1 MVNKI
6 QIPQLDQS
14 IDSLTIVNWHVQEGD
29 FIKKGDLLFDLE
41 TNKMV
46 VEYESPEEGVLL
58 KIVIE
63 AGQEVPVL
71 STAAFIGD
79 KGEKIPAVKD
89 LSKPEKQSSINK
101 SERVNKKSSNN
112 TFKDLKI
119 PLSPPSNILGT
130 TENISDSKVFRISP
144 RAKLFAKDFLID
156 VTKISG
162 TGGGTGRITE
172 SDIKKYLE
180 TSGYNKKK
188 ISPAAFVLAKKENLF
203 LLDINDNGR
212 SSRITL
218 KNVKEAI
225 AEKPQKF
232 SNIRR
237 TISDRLTLS
246 KQQTPHFYVT
256 ISVDM
261 ENLIEYRKKL
271 KLKDEVYSINV
282 FIIKAAAENLK
293 KFPELNAWT
302 DGSIYSLKSAINI
315 GIAVSLDDG
324 LVVPVIHNADI
335 KELDELQAE
344 SIELVQKAKD
354 KKLLSEEMSGG
365 TFTISNMGMLNVENF
380 SAIINPGES
389 AILAVSSV
397 IPSAIVINNEIVVRN
412 IMKITLSADH
422 RIVDGYKAAVFL
434 NALKQSLE
442 NISAQERCYEK

>member
-1 MVNKI
+1 M
-6 QIPQLDQS
+6 
-14 IDSLTIVNWHVQEGD
+14 
-29 FIKKGDLLFDLE
+29 
-41 TNKMV
+41 
-46 VEYESPEEGVLL
+46 
-58 KIVIE
+58 
-63 AGQEVPVL
+63 
-71 STAAFIGD
+71 
-79 KGEKIPAVKD
+79 
-89 LSKPEKQSSINK
+89 
-101 SERVNKKSSNN
+101 
-112 TFKDLKI
+112 
-119 PLSPPSNILGT
+119 
-130 TENISDSKVFRISP
+130 
-144 RAKLFAKDFLID
+144 
-156 VTKISG
+156 
-162 TGGGTGRITE
+162 
-172 SDIKKYLE
+172 
-180 TSGYNKKK
+180 
-188 ISPAAFVLAKKENLF
+188 
-203 LLDINDNGR
+203 
-212 SSRITL
+212 
-218 KNVKEAI
+218 
-225 AEKPQKF
+225 
-232 SNIRR
+232 
-237 TISDRLTLS
+237 
-246 KQQTPHFYVT
+246 
-256 ISVDM
+256 
-261 ENLIEYRKKL
+261 L
-271 KLKDEVYSINV
+271 KLSRYSLQKD
-282 FIIKAAAENLK
+282 K